1 MEKLPRLRARIA
13 ALGDFHEL
21 IRALE
26 ALAATHYR
34 AAQEAL
40 EVSTKHLKIVARA
53 IESVSPGEP
62 LSSANAP
69 YAQNSA
75 AVMIAICSE
84 HGFVGAFNE
93 RILDRVEAELS
104 KGDTLILVGQ
114 RGVQIAAERS
124 FKADSTHAMAAHA
137 NAVSGLARQLSLATS
152 WADAIRIVFSRHQT
166 DRRHSVDCKTIDLGS
181 NVPEHTANDH
191 GRPLHQLPLERLQA
205 GLRHDQIF
213 ATIAHCLLESL
224 SSENATRLASMQAA
238 DRNVKDKL
246 AQLTRREQTVRQEE
260 ITEELLDIVTGVE
273 SVSTGTSF

>member
-40 EVSTKHLKIVARA
+40 HVSSKHLGIVTQAVQ
-53 IESVSPGEP
+53 SVSSGEP
-62 LSSANAP
+62 LSGANAP
-69 YAQNSA
+69 CAQYSA
-75 AVMIAICSE
+75 GVMIAVCSE

-104 KGDTLILVGQ
+104 KGETLILIGQ
-114 RGVQIAAERS
+114 RGFQIALERS

-137 NAVSGLARQLSLATS
+137 NSVPGLARQLSLATS
-152 WADAIRIVFSRHQT
+152 WAESVRIVFSRHQT
-166 DRRHSVDCKTIDLGS
+166 GRQHSVDCEVIDLGS
-181 NVPEHTANDH
+181 DRPERTANDLDL
-191 GRPLHQLPLERLQA
+191 PLHQLPLQNLQE
-205 GLRHDQIF
+205 GLWHDRTF

-238 DRNVKDKL
+238 DRNVRDKL
-246 AQLTRREQTVRQEE
+246 AQLTQRERTVRQEE
-260 ITEELLDIVTGVE
+260 ITEELLDILTGVE
-273 SVSTGTSF
+273 SVSA